1 MGRAQQS
8 MNNEDGFILVVAL
21 MVLAILSFI
30 GIAGIATALIEQHIA
45 RNERIRQTTFYQ
57 ADGGTQ
63 LAIRLVEESLG
74 SPGGFTAVTDDVL
87 DGSDNTILILDTNLA
102 INEAGRTEAD
112 LLAGD
117 RDVAFFP
124 EGYDAG
130 APDKGPHTNI
140 IVDGVT
146 SVATGSGLQMLAGYE
161 GFGKGTA
168 GGGGQILYT
177 LYAQHVGRAKSESV
191 VQVTWRHA
199 IGLEL
204 EGRY

>member
-1 MGRAQQS
+1 MDRQQQRMG
-8 MNNEDGFILVVAL
+8 NEDGFVLVVAL
-21 MVLAILSFI
+21 MVLAILSLI
-30 GIAGIATALIEQHIA
+30 GIAGVATALIEQHIA

-63 LAIRLVEESLG
+63 LAIRLVEENLG
-74 SPGGFTAVTDDVL
+74 SPGGFTAVTATVL
-87 DGSDNTILILDTNLA
+87 NGSDNTVLIFQANLA
-102 INEAGRTEAD
+102 TNEHGRTEAAF
-112 LLAGD
+112 LSGD

-124 EGYDAG
+124 EGYDA
-130 APDKGPHTNI
+130 AASDNGPHTNI

-177 LYAQHVGRAKSESV
+177 IYAQHVGRAKSESV